1 MENVFFLYVNFI
13 SIFNIFLIY
22 DIITDFILSII
33 IYSIIYF
40 FKISLLQFMIAVVV
54 GVLFVFMLLT
64 KFSEKDILLK
74 GVILTLALFIMTYW
88 I

>member
-1 MENVFFLYVNFI
+1 
-13 SIFNIFLIY
+13 
-22 DIITDFILSII
+22 
-33 IYSIIYF
+33 
-40 FKISLLQFMIAVVV
+40 MIAVVV

>member
-1 MENVFFLYVNFI
+1 ML
-13 SIFNIFLIY
+13 
-22 DIITDFILSII
+22 
-33 IYSIIYF
+33 F
-40 FKISLLQFMIAVVV
+40 FKSYLNICKDLILYWIICESIDFMIAVVV